1 MAAVAPSPNSNPQS
15 GRRRRLSNFHILG
28 GTPQKRKP
36 SLSTSSTPACT
47 PSKTL
52 TPTTPSRALSRTPSR
67 IPPRTSARTPFRTPR
82 PPLHRS
88 SVVRPSGRYTP
99 RDSANRSRLPALS
112 RQEIAHMYSETIKL
126 CQDNKI
132 NARNTW
138 TLNLIDY
145 MSMLVKNDT
154 NEDQLPRTV
163 LFEDD
168 VGNTP
173 PTGTNFQL
181 AGVTLDAGVKIYCS
195 RVDSVH
201 TNAFKVLGGL
211 SRSGNEDG
219 SNNLEENS
227 ESTDNGRRQRRNG
240 RKAGTVTLETNL
252 KNITSLKL
260 ETDLAVDPLFQK
272 MSAAFD
278 EGGASSMLMNNLP
291 IGPNAQVI
299 FDSGEVADH
308 LVRMGDENDA
318 LEEALYD
325 ISKWLPQQPITEND
339 TICAPFLRY
348 FKSKQSAITVR
359 RLSSAS
365 GEPLDEARTSTSNTL
380 LNDGSE
386 LAEHSFGYD
395 DNDLQDNSDM
405 GVLPP
410 PEVPF
415 DMASPADC
423 DDVTLDVSGANQTRN
438 SVGPG
443 LANVVAI
450 GRGSVDLVEAGVT
463 MLDHS
468 DYSYFDTNAL
478 VGWAGPRHWT
488 FRVMSTAK
496 PDSEAGSKKRGGR
509 KPKDKNAM
517 LLDFSS
523 EAPPIDFA
531 EKFAPAKRESLIQMS
546 TAVRN
551 GFSKKKITLPED
563 HHLSIQSLYALF
575 LKPKMFVKGGGKL
588 YGRVGEEPDSGDSQ
602 NWYDFDNP
610 GDTENYCP
618 AEFKGLD
625 DYAEGGQDQMDFDGD
640 GEVGVE
646 LIAEPTR
653 VEKIDINYAKVAKR
667 VDVRQLKVGI
677 WTKLCGGSESE
688 GKRAGMKDR
697 EDGEQ
702 NVENCSHETSCGL
715 PDVRDGGVQNL
726 QSIVSS
732 IPSIV
737 PASSVSDVSVPYV
750 FICLLHLANEK
761 QLKITQGEGQSL
773 KDLIVRAESDGQVD
787 AVC

>member
-1 MAAVAPSPNSNPQS
+1 
-15 GRRRRLSNFHILG
+15 
-28 GTPQKRKP
+28 
-36 SLSTSSTPACT
+36 
-47 PSKTL
+47 
-52 TPTTPSRALSRTPSR
+52 
-67 IPPRTSARTPFRTPR
+67 
-82 PPLHRS
+82 
-88 SVVRPSGRYTP
+88 
-99 RDSANRSRLPALS
+99 
-112 RQEIAHMYSETIKL
+112 MYSETIKL

-145 MSMLVKNDT
+145 MSMLVKNDA
-154 NEDQLPRTV
+154 NEDQLSRTV
-163 LFEDD
+163 LFADE

-173 PTGTNFQL
+173 PTETNFQL

-201 TNAFKVLGGL
+201 KNAFKVLGGL
-211 SRSGNEDG
+211 SRSGNEGDED
-219 SNNLEENS
+219 LEEHAG
-227 ESTDNGRRQRRNG
+227 STDGERRQRRNG
-240 RKAGTVTLETNL
+240 RKAGTVTLEANL
-252 KNITSLKL
+252 KNITTLKL

-278 EGGASSMLMNNLP
+278 EGGASGMLMNNLP

-299 FDSGEVADH
+299 FDSGEIADH
-308 LVRMGDENDA
+308 LVRMGDENEA
-318 LEEALYD
+318 LEEVTYD
-325 ISKWLPQQPITEND
+325 ISRWLPQQPINEND
-339 TICAPFLRY
+339 TICGPFLRY
-348 FKSKQSAITVR
+348 FKSKQSTVSTP
-359 RLSSAS
+359 RLSDAR
-365 GEPLDEARTSTSNTL
+365 GEPLSEAGISTSDTL
-380 LNDGSE
+380 PDGGGE
-386 LAEHSFGYD
+386 LLDHNFGYD
-395 DNDLQDNSDM
+395 DNDLQDNSDV
-405 GVLPP
+405 GVLPLP
-410 PEVPF
+410 DVPF
-415 DMASPADC
+415 DVSSPIDK
-423 DDVTLDVSGANQTRN
+423 DDVTLEVSGANQTRL

-443 LANVVAI
+443 LANAVAI

-468 DYSYFDTNAL
+468 EYSYFDTSAL

-488 FRVMSTAK
+488 FKAMSTAK
-496 PDSEAGSKKRGGR
+496 HDNDKGSKKRGGR

-531 EKFAPAKRESLIQMS
+531 EKFAPAKRESTIQMS

-551 GFSKKKITLPED
+551 GFSEKKITLPED
-563 HHLSIQSLYALF
+563 HLLSVQSLYALF
-575 LKPKMFVKGGGKL
+575 LKPKMFVMGGGKL
-588 YGRVGEEPDSGDSQ
+588 YGRVAEEADSGGSQ

-618 AEFKGLD
+618 ADSNGLGDYD
-625 DYAEGGQDQMDFDGD
+625 DDGQEDMGFDDDEG
-640 GEVGVE
+640 VGVE

-677 WTKLCGGSESE
+677 WTKLCGGSEIE
-688 GKRAGMKDR
+688 R
-697 EDGEQ
+697 ERDEKQ
-702 NVENCSHETSCGL
+702 ETNTENSSYESSCEF

-732 IPSIV
+732 IPSIL

-761 QLKITQGEGQSL
+761 QLKITQGEGHSL
-773 KDLIVRAESDGQVD
+773 KDLIVRAEADGEVD